1 MNIAK
6 YSLDNK
12 YVVHMA
18 LIFVFVLGIV
28 GYNILGKKED
38 APFVIKIAVLSTRY
52 PGATPA
58 EVEELI
64 TEVIE
69 REVQGARGV
78 EFLRSESY
86 YGMSKIFVNMY
97 EYYKNDDMP
106 QLWDE
111 LRRKV
116 KAAEAKLPPGASSID
131 INDDFG
137 DVYGLY
143 FAVVAEEGYSYSE
156 LRDYSNYIK
165 KMLVPISG
173 VSKVSL
179 FGEQTEVV
187 NIMISQERLSN
198 LGLPPTE
205 IATALQSQNVLIN
218 TGDLRA
224 GNLQLKI
231 KAEGDFRSVEDIQNV
246 IINSSQNRQFRL
258 GDIAQISK
266 GYLDPPI
273 TKMRFNGKPAIG
285 MGISTPIDAN
295 VVAVGELV
303 QQQLKKI
310 KEQIP
315 IGIEIEGIYF
325 EDQIADEANAN
336 FVLNLIISIVIVVIL
351 LMLTMGV
358 RAGVLIG
365 SSLLFSIL
373 GTLMVMIFINE
384 SLHRTS
390 LAAFIIAMGI
400 LVDNAIVVT
409 DNAMISMKRGVPKR
423 EALINGATV
432 PQWGLLGATIIA
444 ISSFL
449 PLYLA
454 GANAAEVIKPL
465 FIVLAISL
473 ILSWI
478 FALSQTTVYGEFL
491 LNVKPEQGKDP
502 YDNKFYNWFEK
513 FITGILARPF
523 MTIGI
528 VVGIFI
534 LSLVAFSQTKRSFF
548 PAINKPYFKV
558 DYWLRAGT
566 NIHKTEADIE
576 IIEDFL
582 LAREDVKQVSVTLG
596 ASPLR
601 YYLASTSFGPLPHFA
616 NILVE
621 THDPDDAPIV
631 QVALGKFINE
641 NLPGALP
648 VLQSFK
654 VSPLPD
660 ADIEVMFKG
669 PDADVLRGLAEQ
681 AKEIMRSEPL
691 AQNVRDSWGDKI
703 PVWEPI
709 FSQNRGQLLS
719 VSKESMAFSMRTIT
733 NGVPIGDYREGDK
746 SITILMKDENFGQIN
761 LSNMGNIPVFS
772 NSGSAVLLNQ
782 VTERQDF
789 DWRNFV
795 IKRFDRQ
802 RGLSAQCDPISGVE
816 SPELEAKLFPLME
829 QIELPDGYSMMYDGM
844 YRTQMRTQGAIAAK
858 MPIMVFII
866 LMILTVLF
874 NSFKKPILIMLTVP
888 FMIIGITLALL
899 ITGAPFG
906 FFAILGV
913 LGLIGMV
920 IKNAI
925 VLIDQVNLEL
935 ADGKSQYDAIK
946 IATRSRVMP
955 VSMAAGT
962 TILGMAPLLP
972 DPMFG
977 GMAASI
983 MGGLFA
989 ATLLTVIVVPALY
1002 AVFYKIKSPEK

>member
-12 YVVHMA
+12 YVIHMIM
-18 LIFVFVLGIV
+18 IFVFVLGIV
-28 GYNILGKKED
+28 GYNTLGKKED
-38 APFVIKIAVLSTRY
+38 APFVIKIAVLTTQY
-52 PGATPA
+52 PGATPE

-116 KAAEAKLPPGASSID
+116 KSAEAKLPPGASRVD

-137 DVYGLY
+137 DVFGLY
-143 FAVVAEEGYSYSE
+143 FAVVAEDGYTYSE
-156 LRDYSNYIK
+156 LRDYANFIK
-165 KMLVPISG
+165 KMLVPITG

-179 FGEQTEVV
+179 FGEQREVV

-198 LGLPPTE
+198 LGISPNL
-205 IATALQSQNVLIN
+205 ISQALQSQNVLIN

-224 GNLQLKI
+224 GDLQLKI
-231 KAEGDFRSVEDIQNV
+231 KAEGDFRNVEDIGNV
-246 IINSSQNRQFRL
+246 IINGPNNKQFRL
-258 GDIAQISK
+258 GDISTITK

-295 VVAVGELV
+295 VVAVGKLV
-303 QQQLKKI
+303 QEQLRI
-310 KEQIP
+310 VQGQIP

-336 FVLNLIISIVIVVIL
+336 FILNLIISIVIVVAL

-358 RAGVLIG
+358 RAGILIG
-365 SSLLFSIL
+365 TSLLFAIL

-409 DNAMISMKRGVPKR
+409 DNAMVAMKKGVPIKK
-423 EALINGATV
+423 ALIDGATI

-454 GANAAEVIKPL
+454 GSNAAEVIKPL

-473 ILSWI
+473 FLSWI

-491 LNVKPEQGKDP
+491 LKVKPEQGKDP
-502 YDNKFYNWFEK
+502 YDNKFYNWFDK
-513 FITGILARPF
+513 FLGTILAKPF
-523 MTIGI
+523 MTIAI
-528 VVGIFI
+528 IVGIFI
-534 LSLVAFSQTKRSFF
+534 LSLAAFNQTKRSFF

-558 DYWLRAGT
+558 DYWLQTGT
-566 NIHKTEADIE
+566 SIYKTEADIK
-576 IIEDFL
+576 IIEDYL
-582 LAREDVKQVSVTLG
+582 LSRDDVKQVSVTLG

-601 YYLASTSFGPLPHFA
+601 YYLASTSFGPLPNFA

-621 THDPDDAPIV
+621 TKKPEDSGLV
-631 QVALGKFINE
+631 QTELGEFIKE

-648 VLQSFK
+648 VLQNFK

-660 ADIEVMFKG
+660 AEIEVMFKG
-669 PDADVLRGLAEQ
+669 PDANVLRGLAKQ
-681 AKEIMRSEPL
+681 AKEIMRKEPL
-691 AQNVRDSWGDKI
+691 AHNVRDSWGEKI

-709 FSQNRGQLLS
+709 YSQNRGQLLG
-719 VSKESMAFSMRTIT
+719 VTKESMAFSMRTIT
-733 NGVPIGDYREGDK
+733 NGVPVGDYREKDK
-746 SITILMKDENFGQIN
+746 SITILMKDENFGHIN
-761 LSNMGNIPVFS
+761 LANMGNIPVFS

-789 DWRNFV
+789 DWKNFV

-802 RGLSAQCDPISGVE
+802 RGLSAQCDPLPGIE

-844 YRTQMRTQGAIAAK
+844 YRMQARTQGAIAEK
-858 MPIMVFII
+858 LPIMVFII

-888 FMIIGITLALL
+888 FIMIGITGALL
-899 ITGAPFG
+899 ITGTPFG

-935 ADGKSQYDAIK
+935 AEGNSQYDSIK
-946 IATRSRVMP
+946 TATRSRVMP

-962 TILGMAPLLP
+962 TILGMMPLLP

-989 ATLLTVIVVPALY
+989 ATLLTIIVVPALY
-1002 AVFYKIKSPEK
+1002 VVFYKVKPPKK

>member
-6 YSLDNK
+6 YALDNK
-12 YVVHMA
+12 YVIHMI
-18 LIFVFVLGIV
+18 LIFVFVLGII
-28 GYNILGKKED
+28 GYKILGKKED
-38 APFVIKIAVLSTRY
+38 APFVIKIAVLTTQY

-58 EVEELI
+58 EVEELV

-69 REVQGARGV
+69 REVQGSRGV

-86 YGMSKIFVNMY
+86 YGLSKIYVNMY
-97 EYYKNDDMP
+97 ENYKNKDMP

-116 KAAEAKLPPGASSID
+116 KSAQSNLPPGTSEIS

-143 FAVVAEEGYSYSE
+143 FAVVAEDGYSYSD
-156 LRDYSNYIK
+156 LRDYANYVK
-165 KMLVPISG
+165 KMLVPING
-173 VSKVSL
+173 VSKVAL
-179 FGEQTEVV
+179 FGEQVEVV

-198 LGLPPTE
+198 LGIPPTNIGE
-205 IATALQSQNVLIN
+205 ALQSQNILIN
-218 TGDLRA
+218 TGDLQA
-224 GNLQLKI
+224 GDMQLKI
-231 KAEGDFRSVEDIQNV
+231 KAEGDFRSIEDIKNV
-246 IINSSQNRQFRL
+246 IINGPSGRQFRL
-258 GDIAQISK
+258 GDIANITK
-266 GYLDPPI
+266 GYLDPPV

-295 VVAVGELV
+295 VVKVGALV
-303 QQQLKKI
+303 QEQLKKI

-315 IGIEIEGIYF
+315 VGVEIEGIYF
-325 EDQIADEANAN
+325 EDQIADAANSN
-336 FVLNLIISIVIVVIL
+336 FILNLIISIIIVVVL

-358 RAGVLIG
+358 RAGILIG
-365 SSLLFSIL
+365 TSLLFSIL
-373 GTLMVMIFINE
+373 GTLMIMIFINE

-409 DNAMISMKRGVPKR
+409 DNAMVAMKRGVPLRK
-423 EALINGATV
+423 ALIEGATI
-432 PQWGLLGATIIA
+432 PQWGLLGATVIA
-444 ISSFL
+444 IASFL

-473 ILSWI
+473 FLSWI
-478 FALSQTTVYGEFL
+478 FALTQTPVYGEFL
-491 LNVKPEQGKDP
+491 IKVKPEGGKDP
-502 YDNKFYNWFEK
+502 YDNKFYNWFDGFLK
-513 FITGILARPF
+513 KILAKPF
-523 MTIGI
+523 TTIGLI
-528 VVGIFI
+528 LGVFM
-534 LSLVAFSQTKRSFF
+534 LSLIAFSHTKRSFF
-548 PAINKPYFKV
+548 PAIDKPYLKV
-558 DYWLRAGT
+558 DYWLQTGT
-566 NIHKTEADIE
+566 SINKTEADIE
-576 IIEDFL
+576 VIEKYL

-601 YYLASTSFGPLPHFA
+601 YYLASTSFGPLPNFA

-621 THDPDDAPIV
+621 TKTPDDAINL
-631 QVALGKFINE
+631 QKELSDFIE
-641 NLPGALP
+641 KNLPGAIP
-648 VLQSFK
+648 IVQRFK
-654 VSPLPD
+654 VSPVPD

-669 PDADVLRGLAEQ
+669 PDANVLRKLCEE
-681 AKEIMRSEPL
+681 AKAIMRKEPL
-691 AQNVRDSWGDKI
+691 AQNVRDSWGNKI

-709 FSQNRGQLLS
+709 YSQNRGQLLG
-719 VSKESMAFSMRTIT
+719 VSKENMAFSMRTIT
-733 NGVPIGDYREGDK
+733 NGVPIGDYREKDK
-746 SITILMKDENFGQIN
+746 SITVLLKDENFGKID
-761 LSNMGNIPVFS
+761 LANMGNIPVFS
-772 NSGSAVLLNQ
+772 TTGKAVLLNQ
-782 VTERQDF
+782 VTEKQNF
-789 DWRNFV
+789 GWRDFV

-802 RGLSAQCDPISGVE
+802 RGLSAQCDPVLGVE

-829 QIELPDGYSMMYDGM
+829 KIKLPDGYSMMYDGM

-858 MPIMVFII
+858 MPIMLFII
-866 LMILTVLF
+866 LMVLTVLF
-874 NSFKKPILIMLTVP
+874 NSFKKPILIILTVP
-888 FMIIGITLALL
+888 FMIIGITMALL

-925 VLIDQVNLEL
+925 VLMDQVNLEL
-935 ADGKSQYDAIK
+935 ADGRSNYDAIK

-962 TILGMAPLLP
+962 TILGMIPLLP

-989 ATLLTVIVVPALY
+989 ATLITIIAVPAMFV
-1002 AVFYKIKSPEK
+1002 VFYKVKPPEK